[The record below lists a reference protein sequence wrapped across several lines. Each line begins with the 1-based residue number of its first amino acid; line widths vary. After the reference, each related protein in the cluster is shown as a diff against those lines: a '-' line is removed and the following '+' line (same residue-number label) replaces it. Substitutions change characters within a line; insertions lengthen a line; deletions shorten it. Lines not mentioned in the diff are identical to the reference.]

1 MALSQS
7 DSSSEAAL
15 DLEREV
21 RSPSRDRLDLLI
33 RAALPGNARNAR
45 SSNFERTRNHFSA
58 FLVMIV
64 GLDLAGT
71 INTVISD

>member
-45 SSNFERTRNHFSA
+45 SSDFERTRERA
-58 FLVMIV
+58 FDFHEAPLKSPV
-64 GLDLAGT
+64 LDCL
-71 INTVISD
+71 